1 MSRIPVL
8 ALPGVLCDERL
19 WRGAADS
26 LADVADFT
34 IVPTTTHDSIADLA
48 EHALAQISAER
59 FALAGFS
66 LGGYVSLEIMRRAP
80 EPVAALALI
89 DTGAVADPP
98 QSSEWRRRAI
108 AYAKHSRVDR
118 DAVYAEFLGR
128 LLHPVHTDDR
138 AAIVKLLRSMADTV
152 GTDAFVRQ
160 QTAAMHR
167 PDSRPTLATIAC
179 PTLILCG
186 EADQVTPLA
195 WSEEMAAGIAGARL
209 VTIEGAGH
217 MAPLEKPDAFHAALR
232 GWLSG
237 VPA

>member
-19 WRGAADS
+19 WKGAAEA

-34 IVPTTTHDSIADLA
+34 IVPTTTHDSIAGLA
-48 EHALAQISAER
+48 GHALDTMAAER

-80 EPVAALALI
+80 ERVAALALV
-89 DTGAVADPP
+89 DTGPTSDPP
-98 QSSEWRRRAI
+98 RATEWRRRAI

-118 DAVYAEFLGR
+118 DAIYAEFLAR
-128 LLHPVHTDDR
+128 LVHPSRLNDPVLQ
-138 AAIVKLLRSMADTV
+138 KLLRAMADTV
-152 GTDAFVRQ
+152 GADAFVRQ

-179 PTLILCG
+179 PTLVVCG
-186 EADQVTPLA
+186 ETDQVTPLE
-195 WSEEMAAGIAGARL
+195 WSEELAAGIAGARL

-232 GWLSG
+232 EWLSD
-237 VPA
+237 ASA

>member
-1 MSRIPVL
+1 MARIPVL

-19 WRGAADS
+19 WQGAADA

-34 IVPTTTHDSIADLA
+34 IVPTTTHDSIAGLA
-48 EHALAQISAER
+48 GHALATMAAER

-80 EPVAALALI
+80 DRVAMLALV
-89 DTGAVADPP
+89 DTGPTSDPP
-98 QSSEWRRRAI
+98 QAGEWRRRAI

-118 DAVYAEFLGR
+118 DAVYAEFLAR
-128 LLHPVHTDDR
+128 LVHPSRLNDQ
-138 AAIVKLLRSMADTV
+138 ALQKLLRAMADSV
-152 GTDAFVRQ
+152 GADAFVRQ

-179 PTLILCG
+179 PTLVLCG
-186 EADQVTPLA
+186 AADQVTPLE
-195 WSEEMAAGIAGARL
+195 WSEQMAAGIAGAHL

-232 GWLSG
+232 GWL
-237 VPA
+237 ADARI